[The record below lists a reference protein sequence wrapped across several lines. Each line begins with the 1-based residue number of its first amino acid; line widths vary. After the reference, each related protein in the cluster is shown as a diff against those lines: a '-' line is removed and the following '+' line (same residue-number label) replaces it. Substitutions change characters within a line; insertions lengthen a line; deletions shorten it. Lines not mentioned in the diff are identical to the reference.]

1 MSHLAQGH
9 SRAEK
14 AELRSEMLAL
24 RKTVKTNHPKAPN
37 LISAQLEKH
46 LEIGVETVIAGY
58 FAIGDELDPHEALSR
73 LQDRGAK
80 LCLPV
85 AGQSGESLTFR
96 AWRVGETLESGR
108 HKTFQPGK
116 FSGELVP
123 SIILLP
129 LVAFDAAGFRL
140 GFGGGYY
147 DRTLSYLRQRK
158 NIVAYGMAFDEQQVE
173 AVPVEPF
180 DAQLDGIFTPTRF
193 MSTGRVGQVS
203 P

>member
-14 AELRSEMLAL
+14 AALRTEILAL
-24 RKTVKTNHPKAPN
+24 RKTVKRNHPKAPN
-37 LISAQLEKH
+37 LISAQLDKH
-46 LEIGVETVIAGY
+46 LEIAPETVIAGY
-58 FAIGDELDPHEALSR
+58 FAIGDELDPHEALTR
-73 LQDRGAK
+73 LQGRGAK

-85 AGQSGESLTFR
+85 AGLPGEVLTFR
-96 AWRVGETLESGR
+96 PWRVGEPLESGL
-108 HKTFQPGK
+108 HKTFHPGK

-123 SIILLP
+123 NIILVP

-147 DRTLSYLRQRK
+147 DRTLSYLRQNK
-158 NIVAYGMAFDEQQVE
+158 NIAAYGMAFDEQQVQ
-173 AVPVEPF
+173 AIPVEPF
-180 DAQLDGIFTPTRF
+180 DAQLDGVFTPTRF
-193 MSTGRVGQVS
+193 IDAGRVGQAS